1 MPLYK
6 YIATPADLSKT
17 INGVI
22 EATDEKAAL
31 DLLRRQKLRPLGIS
45 STNDKPAAMK
55 LFFSSGQVKSS
66 DLVAFTRQL
75 SAMVGAGVPLL
86 RALGSLQQHSG
97 SAVFKDILSSVI
109 KDVQAGSTLADTLG
123 KHPETFSSVYVN
135 MVRAGENAGILDEIL
150 RRLAL
155 QQEKNASIKKKIRGA
170 MAYPITILLV
180 TIVAFFGLMLFVVP
194 QIGKVIS
201 DLGGGSVELPLLTR
215 IMLGLSS
222 FVASWWFILIPGV
235 VVAIYLLFRYL
246 KRPSGRRNL
255 DLISLKIPAVNNV
268 VRKVVVARFSRTFAA
283 LSSAGLPIL
292 QAMTVTAHALGN
304 SVYENSLLQAAE
316 RVKGGE
322 LLSKIIEEDSLYPPI
337 VSQMLAVGEE
347 TGETEAILVKVA
359 EFYEEE
365 VDVALNGI
373 TSIIEPAVI
382 VLLGGAVG
390 LIAASVMGPI
400 ASLAQNV
407 Q

>member
-1 MPLYK
+1 MPFFK
-6 YIATPADLSKT
+6 YIATPADSSRT
-17 INGVI
+17 VNGVI

-31 DLLRRQKLRPLGIS
+31 DMLRRQKLRPLGIS
-45 STNDKPAAMK
+45 SSKGKQTSLNT
-55 LFFSSGQVKSS
+55 FFSSGQVKSS

-86 RALGSLQQHSG
+86 RALDSLQQHTG

-123 KHPETFSSVYVN
+123 KHPDTFSSVYVN

-155 QQEKNASIKKKIRGA
+155 QQEKSASIKKKIRGA
-170 MAYPITILLV
+170 MAYPITILFV
-180 TIVAFFGLMLFVVP
+180 TIIAFFGLMLFVVP

-201 DLGGGSVELPLLTR
+201 DLGGGNVELPLLTR
-215 IMLGLSS
+215 IMLGISS

-235 VVAIYLLFRYL
+235 IVAIFLLFRYF
-246 KRPSGRRNL
+246 KKPSGRRNL
-255 DLISLKIPAVNNV
+255 DIISLKIPAVNNI
-268 VRKVVVARFSRTFAA
+268 VRKVVVARFARTFAA

-304 SVYENSLLQAAE
+304 TVYENSLLQAVD

-322 LLSKIIEEDSLYPPI
+322 LLSKVMEEDGLYPPI
-337 VSQMLAVGEE
+337 VSQMIAVGEE
-347 TGETEAILVKVA
+347 TGETEGVLVKVA

-365 VDVALNGI
+365 VDVALSGL

>member
-6 YIATPADLSKT
+6 YIATTADSSRT
-17 INGVI
+17 INGII
-22 EATDEKAAL
+22 EASDEKAGL

-45 STNDKPAAMK
+45 LSKDKQLSMK
-55 LFFSSGQVKSS
+55 VFFSTGQVKSS

-75 SAMVGAGVPLL
+75 SAMIGAGVPLT
-86 RALGSLQQHSG
+86 RALDSLQKHTS
-97 SAVFKDILSSVI
+97 SAVFKTILLSVI

-155 QQEKNASIKKKIRGA
+155 QQEKSASIKKKIRGA
-170 MAYPITILLV
+170 MAYPITILVV

-194 QIGKVIS
+194 QIGRAIN
-201 DLGGGSVELPLLTR
+201 DLGGGSVELPLLTN
-215 IMLGLSS
+215 IMLGISS
-222 FVASWWFILIPGV
+222 FVITWWFILIPGLI
-235 VVAIYLLFRYL
+235 VAMYLMFRFF
-246 KRPSGRRNL
+246 KNPSGRQKV
-255 DLISLKIPAVNNV
+255 DIVSLKIPVVNDI
-268 VRKVVVARFSRTFAA
+268 VRKVVVARFARTFAA

-292 QAMTVTAHALGN
+292 QALAVTAHALGN
-304 SVYENSLLQAAE
+304 TVYENSLLQAVE
-316 RVKGGE
+316 RVKAGE
-322 LLSKIIEEDSLYPPI
+322 LLSKVIEENALYPAI

-347 TGETEAILVKVA
+347 TGETEEVLVKVA

-365 VDVALNGI
+365 VDVALSGL

-390 LIAASVMGPI
+390 LIAASVLGPI
-400 ASLAQNV
+400 ASLSQNI